1 MGPDGDGGS
10 GPDFQNGSFD
20 GDVIIFFGG
29 NFHSNARDMCALLAF
44 ITAFWKAVAETCQ
57 YQLLEK
63 GQETDEDPSAQDDQ
77 SEADSETTQ
86 ATGKSKKINFKTKS
100 LKIRKLT
107 LKKSYDGKT
116 LSTRMNRKARH
127 TQQKLI
133 PI

>member
-1 MGPDGDGGS
+1 MQDGPPPFGDGGP
-10 GPDFQNGSFD
+10 GPNLT
-20 GDVIIFFGG
+20 GDNSIFFGG
-29 NFHSNARDMCALLAF
+29 NFHSNAHDMCDLYMF
-44 ITAFWKAVAETCQ
+44 ITAFWKAVSETCQ
-57 YQLLEK
+57 YQLLKMEK
-63 GQETDEDPSAQDDQ
+63 ETDTDLSTLDEQ

-116 LSTRMNRKARH
+116 LSTRMNRKGRH